1 MKAQDVFDAIDQLK
15 PNDFNR
21 SEKRG
26 WLKQLEQMIL
36 REIIIP
42 HGGTVEDV
50 ELTERGDGHAAVGDA
65 GRRGAVHEPGG
76 VFRRLRRRE
85 RRGAAYNNS
94 ITAFNAA
101 YQAFSNWYN
110 RTHMPLG
117 EAVKYW

>member
-50 ELTERGDGHAAVGDA
+50 ELKDFDDETDLLAPPPYDNIYALWLEAQIDRQYSEIAK
-65 GRRGAVHEPGG
+65 
-76 VFRRLRRRE
+76 
-85 RRGAAYNNS
+85 YNNS

-101 YQAFSNWYN
+101 YQTFSNWYN
-110 RTHMPLG
+110 RTHMMPG
-117 EAVKYW
+117 KAVKYW

>member
-50 ELTERGDGHAAVGDA
+50 EL
-65 GRRGAVHEPGG
+65 
-76 VFRRLRRRE
+76 
-85 RRGAAYNNS
+85 
-94 ITAFNAA
+94 
-101 YQAFSNWYN
+101 
-110 RTHMPLG
+110 
-117 EAVKYW
+117 